1 MLTVFFF
8 PRSNDMKRL
17 LAFFVLMTLSLVTGF
32 GQAVSTN
39 GGSIQGTITDPEG
52 GALPNAR
59 IRIVGTDTGYTKS
72 LQTDGAG
79 YYAEG
84 PLNPG
89 NYSVQISAP
98 GFENLTVHTIVRTG
112 TVTSGNF
119 KLTLGSSTETIEVN
133 AGAVQVNT
141 EQIGVSDVITKQQ
154 IDTLPVNGRNFLDL
168 AQIEPGVILQS
179 GQSFDPT
186 KAGYSAIS
194 VGGVSGRTTR
204 ILLDGQDITD
214 EFVGTTIF
222 NVSQGAINEFQ
233 LNRATQDVS
242 GEITST
248 GQVLV
253 STNSG
258 TNQFHGQLFYNFQ
271 DQRAGV
277 ANTAGGLHNPFQR
290 NQFGG
295 SVGGPILKDKLF
307 FFGNIE
313 RIKQDQSSSILLGS
327 LFSAI
332 QNRYSSLPSPY
343 RETYSTVR
351 LDYNGPFTGHY
362 FVRANYNVNAS
373 VSNFG
378 AGYELYANRDNTPGI
393 AGGADFSHGKFTHSF
408 RGSYEK
414 FHNLIG
420 DDTAGNSS
428 VYNGVPGLNFRY
440 AAQNLYSGP
449 NVDAPQGTF
458 QSDKQIRYDGTY
470 TRGAH
475 IFKYGYSFNRIQQAA
490 FANFFSLAPRA
501 TISSTTLLANCGGV
515 AGAAPCPS
523 DPVNGYNTSGYRFG
537 NGLGFS
543 SEKTGFGLSGGALSD
558 WREGAYVSDSWRAM
572 ADLTISA
579 GVRWSIDT
587 GRANQDA
594 PLPLCSDINASIS
607 SSLLP
612 CTGSASLLNQFQA
625 GLGKKTN
632 TPSANFAPQIGLAF
646 SPGDHKTVLRA
657 SFGIFFEG
665 DVANNASNAR
675 TPLLKTGEFVDYS
688 HILCGGTTTFTM
700 PGGGVISSINGT
712 SFTSICAMPLGQAAP
727 YITALKEQY
736 QAATKAAGPAQNP
749 TYVGTSLYIPLSAP
763 IYAANYRTPYS
774 EQWNGGIQREIFKGG
789 VLSVDYLHS
798 STLKIGQV
806 IDVNHVG
813 AARYLNTAAA
823 KAAVAATLAQ
833 CGASSVN
840 AALVGCP
847 GFTNGR
853 PATIGDFAANN
864 LDSGNAANSGQ
875 PASTQG
881 QTPNAG
887 GPAFAGANPLV
898 GAGNFI
904 EPVGRS
910 GYDALQI
917 VFREQKAHPL
927 PGIVSGNFQVSYSLS
942 RIVRTAGDGAGTL
955 SGDQFF
961 TATSY
966 DQDHPTEFMGPSTL
980 DRTNELSFGGSFRA
994 KYGPQ
999 IGLIGHYYTAPPMDL
1014 TFDTGGGTTAQI
1026 FQTDVTGDGLIG
1038 DLIPGTNPG
1047 AYMRQYNGKNINKL
1061 ISHYNATGAGQL
1073 TPAGKA
1079 LVNAGVLTAQQLQA
1093 LGGVTPT
1100 LQAAPANA
1108 IENQS
1113 YRTVDVNFSYP
1124 IQLNRIRQGLS
1135 IEPGVAIYNVGNFG
1149 NFLPY
1154 TVGSNGAG
1162 VLSGGTGTVNGPNPT
1177 INGVNANLEQRRV
1190 QRLSGTFDQGDS
1202 RSMEFQLKVNF

>member
-1 MLTVFFF
+1 
-8 PRSNDMKRL
+8 MKKF
-17 LAFFVLMTLSLVTGF
+17 LAFFVLMTLSVATGF

-52 GALPNAR
+52 GALPKAQVT
-59 IRIVGTDTGYTKS
+59 IVGGDTGFTKS
-72 LQTDGAG
+72 IETDGAG
-79 YYAEG
+79 YYAVG

-89 NYSVQISAP
+89 NYTVRISAS
-98 GFENLTVHTIVRTG
+98 GFENLTVHTVVRTG
-112 TVTSGNF
+112 TVSSGNF

-186 KAGYSAIS
+186 KAGYSALSI
-194 VGGVSGRTTR
+194 GGVSGRTTR

-253 STNSG
+253 ATNSG

-295 SVGGPILKDKLF
+295 SVGGPIWKDKLF

-327 LFSAI
+327 LFTAI
-332 QNRYSSLPSPY
+332 QNKYSSLPSPY
-343 RETYSTVR
+343 RETYSTIR

-362 FVRANYNVNAS
+362 FVRANYNVNSS

-420 DDTAGNSS
+420 DDTAGNPS

-440 AAQNLYSGP
+440 SAENLFSGP

-470 TRGAH
+470 THGAH

-543 SEKTGFGLSGGALSD
+543 SEKTGFGLLGGALAD
-558 WREGAYVSDSWRAM
+558 WREGAYFSDSWKATSN
-572 ADLTISA
+572 LTVSA

-612 CTGSASLLNQFQA
+612 CTGSASLLDQFQS

-646 SPGDHKTVLRA
+646 SPGDHKTVVRA

-665 DVANNASNAR
+665 DVGNNASNAR
-675 TPLLKTGEFVDYS
+675 TPLLKSGEFIDYS
-688 HILCGGTTTFTM
+688 HILCGGSTTFNM

-712 SFTSICAMPLGQAAP
+712 SFASICSMSLSQAAP
-727 YITALKEQY
+727 FIISLSQQY
-736 QAATKAAGPAQNP
+736 QAATLAAGPSQNS
-749 TYVGTSLYIPLSAP
+749 TYVGSTLYIPTNSPL
-763 IYAANYRTPYS
+763 YAANYRTPYS
-774 EQWNGGIQREIFKGG
+774 EQWNGGVQRELFKGG

-813 AARYLNTAAA
+813 AARFLNATAA
-823 KAAVAATLAQ
+823 KSAVATTLAQ
-833 CGASSVN
+833 CKVTSVN
-840 AALVGCP
+840 QAIAACP
-847 GFTNGR
+847 GLHTD
-853 PATIGDFAANN
+853 ATTGAVTGALITDFAANN
-864 LDSGNAANSGQ
+864 LDSGNAANTGQ

-917 VFREQKAHPL
+917 VFREQKSHPV
-927 PGIVSGNFQVSYSLS
+927 PGIVTSNFQVSYSLS
-942 RIVRTAGDGAGTL
+942 RIVSTASTGTGA
-955 SGDQFF
+955 GDQFF
-961 TATSY
+961 TATSF
-966 DQDHPTEFMGPSTL
+966 DQDNPTKYMGQSAL
-980 DRTNELSFGGSFRA
+980 DHTHELSFGGSFRP

-999 IGLIGHYYTAPPMDL
+999 IGMIGHYYTAPPMNL
-1014 TFDTGGGTTAQI
+1014 TFDTGAGTTAQI

-1047 AYMRQYNGKNINKL
+1047 SYQRKYNGKNINKL
-1061 ISHYNATGAGQL
+1061 ISQYNATGAGQL
-1073 TPAGKA
+1073 TPAGRA
-1079 LVNAGVLTAQQLQA
+1079 LVNAGVFTAPQLQS

-1100 LQAAPANA
+1100 LQAAPANP

-1124 IQLNRIRQGLS
+1124 ISLNRIRQGLS
-1135 IEPGVAIYNVGNFG
+1135 IEPAVAIYNVGNFG

-1154 TVGSNGAG
+1154 ALGVTGAG
-1162 VLSGGTGTVNGPNPT
+1162 VLSGGPGTVNGPNS
-1177 INGVNANLEQRRV
+1177 NDSHGVNGNLEQNRV